1 MALRTRCNKLRLR
14 PDDEGR
20 EDLADWLTWSG
31 VYLTA
36 NCWVACGRSLT
47 RIPKSSLT
55 FPSLPIQSFPYQQL
69 VILSIELRGVGEV
82 TNAIYLLHL
91 LLLLFSEGC
100 DGSFVCCLLRGH
112 WYLSTIVTRRFF
124 GKWQFWEIEHFSI
137 EKIPMQCGQQKDWS
151 VILIWG
157 WVGYWRINLK
167 YSSSTTMLFFF
178 LWLYFFGH
186 WIKFKIDHLLLSLIL
201 WPFSYRK
208 TISEYLSHIVP
219 KCLDVWQVKGG
230 TSCNE
235 WEKKKNEVYFPPHLI
250 CKIPNHSEGPLL
262 CIRIPLKVIWTS

>member
-1 MALRTRCNKLRLR
+1 MRIRKLDSCLDSVMMRRNEDINSICLIVRMDGHSQTGQGRWDEMALRTRCNKLRLR

-69 VILSIELRGVGEV
+69 VILSIELRGVGKV
-82 TNAIYLLHL
+82 TNAIYLLH
-91 LLLLFSEGC
+91 LLLFSEGC

-112 WYLSTIVTRRFF
+112 WYLSTIVTRRLF

-157 WVGYWRINLK
+157 YKLD
-167 YSSSTTMLFFF
+167 
-178 LWLYFFGH
+178 
-186 WIKFKIDHLLLSLIL
+186 IDA
-201 WPFSYRK
+201 
-208 TISEYLSHIVP
+208 
-219 KCLDVWQVKGG
+219 
-230 TSCNE
+230 
-235 WEKKKNEVYFPPHLI
+235 
-250 CKIPNHSEGPLL
+250 
-262 CIRIPLKVIWTS
+262 